1 MQETTQRPVPV
12 LTLSIV
18 TYNSKKWLNPFF
30 ESLLRQD
37 LPCDQIVLTV
47 LDNGSSDGT
56 YAALQALLSSEA
68 SAWGHHFGR
77 VHLHQGDNKGFGA
90 GHNHNLALTNTPF
103 FWVTN
108 VDLEFELDTLTTLLK
123 TAQQDVAQSKAST
136 IKQPHAKTHSGA
148 NVAAWECRQKPY
160 EHPKDYH
167 PVTGETAWCSSAC
180 VLFKTEAIKSVNGYE
195 PLLFLYGEDVELS
208 YRLRDHGYTLRYVPH
223 ATVWH
228 FTYEEAAQIKP
239 QQFLGSTLANV
250 LLRCRY
256 GRRHEVIQG
265 FLMFMGLFVLR
276 PLFPGTRRKLLAQT
290 WKLMKLAPQ
299 FLNTRRKSQEKFP
312 FRMWDYE
319 IAREGAFY
327 EYPEPAQSSITL
339 AKNSAQGAPMVSVL
353 MRTMPGRAGKLK
365 EAIASVAQQTYAHM
379 GGPIEL
385 VVVEDGGLGVESA
398 KAALDDL
405 RISGVLAKVVYLPLP
420 KSGRCV
426 AGNKVLEAATGQ
438 LCCFLDDDD
447 LFYADHLEVLV
458 EEWLKQPQLGAV
470 YALGY
475 EVRTHVL
482 SEEPW
487 VYENVMHSLIH
498 RQAFSRPTLWH
509 HNYFPIQTVL
519 FQRSLFETYG
529 GFDLDLE
536 NLEDWNLWVRYS
548 LKNDFKLIPKVT
560 SIYRVPD
567 QLDKAIQRQTV
578 LDDYYAKAKAKHD
591 LLKVELTLPE
601 IQKIVEEVTRQ
612 NQVAGVPT
620 SLLKQILMHTPV
632 LRNLYHPL
640 KKWAS
645 IWRRIRR

>member
-1 MQETTQRPVPV
+1 MQETTRPAPV

-18 TYNSKKWLNPFF
+18 TYNSEKWLKAFF
-30 ESLLRQD
+30 ESLLKQG
-37 LPCDQIVLTV
+37 LPCDQIALCV
-47 LDNGSSDGT
+47 LDNESTDGT
-56 YAALQALLSSEA
+56 YAALQAQLSTQA
-68 SAWGHHFGR
+68 GAWGHQFAS
-77 VHLHQGDNKGFGA
+77 VQLHQGPNIGFGA
-90 GHNHNLALTNTPF
+90 GHNHNLALTQTPF

-108 VDLEFELDTLTTLLK
+108 VDLEFEHDTLTTLLR
-123 TAQQDVAQSKAST
+123 TAQQDVAQSTAQLSPQNT
-136 IKQPHAKTHSGA
+136 

-167 PVTGETAWCSSAC
+167 PVTGQTTWCSSAC
-180 VLFKTEAIKSVNGYE
+180 VLFKTEAIKAVNGYE

-208 YRLRDHGYTLRYVPH
+208 YRLRDHGYSLRYVPN

-265 FLMFMGLFVLR
+265 FLMFMGLFALR
-276 PLFPGTRRKLLAQT
+276 PLFPGMRRQLLAQT

-299 FLNTRRKSQEKFP
+299 FLSTRRKSQEKFP

-319 IAREGAFY
+319 MAREGAFY
-327 EYPEPAQSSITL
+327 EYPTAALSSTSI
-339 AKNSAQGAPMVSVL
+339 AKTSAQGAPMVSVL
-353 MRTMPGRAGKLK
+353 MRTMPGRSGKLK
-365 EAIASVAQQTYAHM
+365 EAMASVAQQTYAHM

-385 VVVEDGGLGVESA
+385 VVVEDGGEGVESA
-398 KAALDDL
+398 KAAVEAL
-405 RISGVLAKVVYLPLP
+405 RSSGVLAKVVYVPLP

-426 AGNKVLEAATGQ
+426 AGNKALEAATGQ

-458 EEWLKQPQLGAV
+458 EEWLKQPQLGGV
-470 YALGY
+470 YALAY

-498 RQAFSRPTLWH
+498 RQPFSRPTLWH

-567 QLDKAIQRQTV
+567 QLEKALQRQSL

-601 IQKIVEEVTRQ
+601 IQKIVEEITRQ
-612 NQVAGVPT
+612 SQVAGVPT
-620 SLLKQILMHTPV
+620 SWLKQILMHTPV
-632 LRNLYHPL
+632 LRRMYHPL
-640 KKWAS
+640 KKVVS
-645 IWRRIRR
+645 IWRRIRQ